1 MSPPQILRAA
11 DRAATPWKNG
21 LGVTREIAVHPAGA
35 DLDSFDWRISM
46 ATVDA
51 GGPFSNF
58 SKVDRILA
66 VLDGRLV
73 LRIDGHAPAELDP
86 DTAPLA
92 FPGDIPVEADLL
104 AGPVTD
110 LNVMTRRRRVR
121 ASLERLL
128 IVAPVELAVSQTTI
142 ILARTPDVCLF
153 HRERRIRLDR
163 DDAALFDGDERASIR
178 LESDQPATL
187 FVIRLTRA

>member
-1 MSPPQILRAA
+1 MVEFTRLCVTDIAA
-11 DRAATPWKNG
+11 RVAAG
-21 LGVTREIAVHPAGA
+21 QLSAVDVAREALERVAAYEAVQPAV
-35 DLDSFDWRISM
+35 WIER
-46 ATVDA
+46 V
-51 GGPFSNF
+51 
-58 SKVDRILA
+58 
-66 VLDGRLV
+66 
-73 LRIDGHAPAELDP
+73 APAELDP